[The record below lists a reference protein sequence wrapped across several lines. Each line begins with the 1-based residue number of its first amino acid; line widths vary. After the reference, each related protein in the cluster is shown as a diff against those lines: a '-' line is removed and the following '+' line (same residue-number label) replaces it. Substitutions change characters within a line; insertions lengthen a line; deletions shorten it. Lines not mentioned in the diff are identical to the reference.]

1 MNNTTRYA
9 YWFDGTTYLVI
20 LTKSY
25 VNAEVIVLILI
36 FLLLFFCLCVIFIYI
51 GVETNLTEVGLKLSN
66 IHFHIL
72 NNANISLQIKYN

>member
-9 YWFDGTTYLVI
+9 YWFDSTTYLVM

-25 VNAEVIVLILI
+25 ANTEVIVLILI
-36 FLLLFFCLCVIFIYI
+36 FLLLLFCLCMIFTCV
-51 GVETNLTEVGLKLSN
+51 GVETNLTEVGLKLPN

-72 NNANISLQIKYN
+72 NNANISLQIKCN

>member
-36 FLLLFFCLCVIFIYI
+36 FLLLFFCLCVIFTCI